1 MRTLA
6 KAKRKFAMDSKPKP
20 ESSAPEAGASNTI
33 DAAVLERIRESLD
46 GLRFG
51 AVTIVVHDGKVVQI
65 ERSEKVRL

>member
-1 MRTLA
+1 
-6 KAKRKFAMDSKPKP
+6 MDSKPKP
-20 ESSAPEAGASNTI
+20 DSAANDGHSSSAI
-33 DAAVLERIRESLD
+33 DAAVLERIRESLE

>member
-1 MRTLA
+1 
-6 KAKRKFAMDSKPKP
+6 MDSKSKTD
-20 ESSAPEAGASNTI
+20 SSPSENGAPHTI
-33 DAAVLERIRESLD
+33 DGAVLERIRESLE